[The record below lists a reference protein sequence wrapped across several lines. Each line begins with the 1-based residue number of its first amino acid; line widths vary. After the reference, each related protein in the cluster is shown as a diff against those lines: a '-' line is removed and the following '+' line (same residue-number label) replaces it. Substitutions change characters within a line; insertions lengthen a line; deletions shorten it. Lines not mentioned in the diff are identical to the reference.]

1 MMQSRTL
8 VIGCILFIVTC
19 GFLLNCTPRQTN
31 YRSGSLET
39 ARTLYSMSPEMIYDR
54 PLTREKEKSKED
66 HELNIYKAILEQ
78 KFEFNPP
85 VNILLMVPS
94 RPMYGFWNYGRHAAH
109 LDSFNIMILNE
120 LTEKLKNTG
129 LVNEITLAASMFKTG
144 SVDGLQEIAARYR
157 ADECLLL
164 SYDLWL
170 VRLSSCLGFW
180 PVSSLKG
187 NLNSEMML
195 IDTRTGFFLAGSRYS
210 FSTKSS
216 SDVLIQQ
223 NKELEVMQ
231 LIVADLTDAIIVDL
245 LEFYESESS
254 K

>member
-8 VIGCILFIVTC
+8 VIGCILFIVAC
-19 GFLLNCTPRQTN
+19 GFLLDCTPRQTN

-39 ARTLYSMSPEMIYDR
+39 ARNLYSMSPEMIYDR
-54 PLTREKEKSKED
+54 PLTHEKEESKEE

-85 VNILLMVPS
+85 VHILLMIPS
-94 RPMYGFWNYGRHAAH
+94 RPMYSSWNYGRHAAH

-120 LTEKLKNTG
+120 LTEKLKNTD
-129 LVNEITLAASMFKTG
+129 LVNDIELAASMFRTG
-144 SVDGLQEIAARYR
+144 SVGGLQEIAARYR

-164 SYDLWL
+164 SYDLRL
-170 VRLSSCLGFW
+170 VQSSSCLGFW
-180 PVSSLKG
+180 LVSALKG

-195 IDTRTGFFLAGSRYS
+195 VDTRTGFFLAGSRYS
-210 FSTKSS
+210 FSKKSS
-216 SDVLIQQ
+216 SDVLIQR

-231 LIVADLTDAIIVDL
+231 LMVADLTDAIVVDL

>member
-8 VIGCILFIVTC
+8 VIRCILFIVAC
-19 GFLLNCTPRQTN
+19 GFLLNCSPRQTN

-54 PLTREKEKSKED
+54 PLTSEKEETKED
-66 HELNIYKAILEQ
+66 HELNRYKAILEQ

-85 VNILLMVPS
+85 VRILLMVPS
-94 RPMYGFWNYGRHAAH
+94 QPMYSLWNYGKHAAR

-129 LVNEITLAASMFKTG
+129 LVNDIRLAASMFRTG

-170 VRLSSCLGFW
+170 VQSSSCLGFW

-210 FSTKSS
+210 FSKKSS

-223 NKELEVMQ
+223 NKELEIMH
-231 LIVADLTDAIIVDL
+231 LIVAELTDAIVVDL
-245 LEFYESESS
+245 LEFYETESS